1 MENKRVNRKQVAP
14 LIRRRA
20 ATPSPRGG
28 RLNLSQEPEI
38 NLSRLVVRHSAR
50 QAIEGERERFTGFYF
65 SSRGACCCAGES
77 VAAGVVCC
85 ASCGAVAA
93 AFAACR
99 AASFAAR
106 RCFASSIIFF
116 CSSGETQPPWHLP
129 HSAQLLQPAP
139 QEDLPCFLSLISF
152 TAIAASAAN
161 KITEIMIVAGLFRI
175 HCHIKRTSL
184 VYCKYCFCILNGLKK
199 CIFCRH
205 AGGGIS
211 FKDRYRFA
219 FIRRSACRDADND
232 APHHLASQGASPQG
246 EAAKRRK
253 IETDLSRLTLARHS
267 ACGDVNNDT
276 PHRLASQGA
285 SPQGEAAKRRRIEAD
300 RYRFAFARRS
310 ACRDVE
316 NDTPHRL
323 ASQGASPQGEAAKR
337 RKI

>member
-1 MENKRVNRKQVAP
+1 MENKRVNSKQVAP

-50 QAIEGERERFTGFYF
+50 QAIEGERERFAGVYF

-85 ASCGAVAA
+85 ASCCASCCAVAA

-106 RCFASSIIFF
+106 RCFASSIIFC

-184 VYCKYCFCILNGLKK
+184 VYCKYFFCILNGLKK

-205 AGGGIS
+205 GGGIS
-211 FKDRYRFA
+211 FKQTAIGSHSLAALLAGMRITTPLTALFRKEPPPKGKPRKDGEFKQTSLGSLSFA
-219 FIRRSACRDADND
+219 AL
-232 APHHLASQGASPQG
+232 PKG
-246 EAAKRRK
+246 ESK
-253 IETDLSRLTLARHS
+253 
-267 ACGDVNNDT
+267 C
-276 PHRLASQGA
+276 
-285 SPQGEAAKRRRIEAD
+285 
-300 RYRFAFARRS
+300 
-310 ACRDVE
+310 
-316 NDTPHRL
+316 
-323 ASQGASPQGEAAKR
+323 
-337 RKI
+337 